1 MDKYLL
7 LDFWAPWCSPCKL
20 MNPIIDEIEK
30 GYDLKVQRIN
40 VDEDSAMV
48 QQYNITSVPTYILI
62 KEGGEIV
69 SFVVGAKAK
78 AGFIK
83 LLKLS
88 NLEFGENSTNAS

>member
-1 MDKYLL
+1 MEKYVL

-30 GYDLKVQRIN
+30 EYNLKIQRIN

-48 QQYNITSVPTYILI
+48 QQYNITSVPTYVLL
-62 KEGGEIV
+62 KEDGTIV
-69 SFVVGAKAK
+69 NFVIGAKAK

-83 LLKLS
+83 LLGLD
-88 NLEFGENSTNAS
+88 NAR

>member
-1 MDKYLL
+1 MNKYLL

-30 GYDLKVQRIN
+30 EYDLKIQRIN
-40 VDEDSAMV
+40 VDEDSSMV
-48 QQYNITSVPTYILI
+48 KQYNITSVPTYILL

-69 SFVVGAKAK
+69 NFVVGAKAK

-83 LLKLS
+83 LLGL
-88 NLEFGENSTNAS
+88 NDAR

>member
-1 MDKYLL
+1 MNQYLL

-20 MNPIIDEIEK
+20 MNPILDEIEK
-30 GYDLKVQRIN
+30 EYDLKIQKIN

-48 QQYNITSVPTYILI
+48 QQYNISSVPTYILL
-62 KEGGEIV
+62 KEDGEIV

-83 LLKLS
+83 LLKL
-88 NLEFGENSTNAS
+88 NDLEFGENSTNAS

>member
-1 MDKYLL
+1 
-7 LDFWAPWCSPCKL
+7 
-20 MNPIIDEIEK
+20 MNDNSGGDGFISSCGPAFSS
-30 GYDLKVQRIN
+30 LKIQRIN

-48 QQYNITSVPTYILI
+48 DKYNITSVPTYILL

-83 LLKLS
+83 LLGLNDKLK
-88 NLEFGENSTNAS
+88 FGENSTDAS

>member
-1 MDKYLL
+1 MNKYLL

-30 GYDLKVQRIN
+30 GYDLKVQKIN

-48 QQYNITSVPTYILI
+48 QQYNIASVPTYILL
-62 KEGGEIV
+62 KDDGEIV

-83 LLKLS
+83 LLKLDD
-88 NLEFGENSTNAS
+88 LEFGENSRNAF

>member
-1 MDKYLL
+1 MNQYLL

-20 MNPIIDEIEK
+20 MNPILDEIEK
-30 GYDLKVQRIN
+30 EYNLKIQKIN

-48 QQYNITSVPTYILI
+48 QQYNISSVPTYILL
-62 KEGGEIV
+62 KEDGEIV

-83 LLKLS
+83 LLKL
-88 NLEFGENSTNAS
+88 NDLEFGENSTNAS

>member
-1 MDKYLL
+1 
-7 LDFWAPWCSPCKL
+7 

-30 GYDLKVQRIN
+30 EYDLKVQRIN

-62 KEGGEIV
+62 KDDGEIV

-83 LLKLS
+83 LLGLD
-88 NLEFGENSTNAS
+88 NL

>member
-48 QQYNITSVPTYILI
+48 QQYNITSVPTYILL

-83 LLKLS
+83 LLGL
-88 NLEFGENSTNAS
+88 NDIN

>member
-1 MDKYLL
+1 MEKYLL
-7 LDFWAPWCSPCKL
+7 LDFWAPWCNPCKL
-20 MNPIIDEIEK
+20 MNPILDEIEK
-30 GYDLKVQRIN
+30 EYDLKIQKIN

-48 QQYNITSVPTYILI
+48 DKYNITSVPTYILL

-83 LLKLS
+83 LLGLNDKLK
-88 NLEFGENSTNAS
+88 FGENSTNA

>member
-1 MDKYLL
+1 MNQYLL

-20 MNPIIDEIEK
+20 MNPILDEIEK
-30 GYDLKVQRIN
+30 EYDLKIQKIN

-48 QQYNITSVPTYILI
+48 QQYNISSVPTYILL
-62 KEGGEIV
+62 KEDGEIV

-83 LLKLS
+83 LLKL
-88 NLEFGENSTNAS
+88 NDLKFGENSTNAS

>member
-30 GYDLKVQRIN
+30 KYDLKVQRIN

-48 QQYNITSVPTYILI
+48 QQYNITSVPTYILL

-83 LLKLS
+83 LLKLDD
-88 NLEFGENSTNAS
+88 LEFGENSTNAS

>member
-1 MDKYLL
+1 MNKYLL

-30 GYDLKVQRIN
+30 EYDLKVQRIN

-62 KEGGEIV
+62 KDDGEIV

-83 LLKLS
+83 LLGLD
-88 NLEFGENSTNAS
+88 NL